1 MKYTDKALRVAM
13 ARVLLEPC
21 VLCNDK
27 TDGCAVFHPHNAGE
41 YGATNGNDRLIV
53 YSLCS
58 VCQARPG
65 SPEKVEA
72 MLAARCGGE
81 S

>member
-1 MKYTDKALRVAM
+1 MKYTDTTLRVAM

-21 VLCNDK
+21 LLCTNPS
-27 TDGCAVFHPHNAGE
+27 DGCAVFHPHDPSL
-41 YGATNGNDRLIV
+41 YGASNGNDRLIV

-58 VCQARPG
+58 MCQARPG

-72 MLAARCGGE
+72 ILAARCGGE